1 MGARTNIVPQRISRG
16 NKTGATSG
24 RLVQYLMDCVWM
36 KAVKVGGGG
45 GRWRYEVEIEGG
57 VGLEMVVGGGVE
69 MKVEG
74 REGGDARWK
83 CELDLRRG
91 RGGGDGGSKWK
102 EDVEVGGARGRAEVG
117 GCRRGRG
124 GMWR

>member
-45 GRWRYEVEIEGG
+45 GRWRYEVEGGGGGG
-57 VGLEMVVGGGVE
+57 VEMVVGGGIEMQVGEGSGRNGWGVE
-69 MKVEG
+69 V
-74 REGGDARWK
+74 
-83 CELDLRRG
+83 
-91 RGGGDGGSKWK
+91 GDGGGRWTWRLRW
-102 EDVEVGGARGRAEVG
+102 EVEVGHGGGRCTWAGGGGWKEV
-117 GCRRGRG
+117 R
-124 GMWR
+124 